1 MELGLFQKDALIEK
15 LAKAFYRIQ
24 GYVVRQDYRMQD
36 ATHPAEKACVA
47 MALVAIEEV
56 EFELADDGD
65 AEVITWQQGQSLG
78 EDRQYYFCKYEE
90 FTLTLLTSPAIN
102 TTRVE
107 IYLGNT
113 RLYIC
118 EKEITK
124 EQATEELQDFL
135 GTLAT
140 QLQTLSQIQ
149 FEENL

>member
-15 LAKAFYRIQ
+15 LAQVFYRIQ
-24 GYVVRQDYRMQD
+24 GYTVPQNYRMQNS
-36 ATHPAEKACVA
+36 THPAEKACVA

-56 EFELADDGD
+56 EFELAGDGD
-65 AEVITWQQGQSLG
+65 AEVIKWQQGQSLG
-78 EDRQYYFCKYEE
+78 EDRQFYFCRYEE
-90 FTLTLLTSPAIN
+90 FALTLLTSPAIN

-107 IYLGNT
+107 VTCGN
-113 RLYIC
+113 RKLYIS

-135 GTLAT
+135 TTLAA
-140 QLQTLSQIQ
+140 QLQTLSRIQ